1 MIGPLTIA
9 ERHRRILKFIHKK
22 HNKNA
27 AKKFTYECRKQV
39 AEKRLRIKGR
49 FVTKQQAFQ
58 ILGLEEDN
66 LQSNEALQRLLE
78 QHYNVNNHNGTQIP
92 FSNRMSQIMHLQLSR
107 KQNGA
112 FARPFQ
118 NDDQLLKNGRSTI
131 QVNSL
136 IQNADGTNKTI
147 KIRNFQA
154 LFDNAYSNQASNNDT
169 SVNEALVTCNEHSSS
184 KTHNSFAD
192 SKESHAPP
200 LRRATLQQKPQALS
214 QASALQ
220 SLLSNLQNA
229 SNTMHNNNN
238 DGGLSAT

>member
-9 ERHRRILKFIHKK
+9 ERHQRILKFIHKK

-107 KQNGA
+107 KQNGT
-112 FARPFQ
+112 FARPF
-118 NDDQLLKNGRSTI
+118 
-131 QVNSL
+131 
-136 IQNADGTNKTI
+136 
-147 KIRNFQA
+147 
-154 LFDNAYSNQASNNDT
+154 
-169 SVNEALVTCNEHSSS
+169 
-184 KTHNSFAD
+184 
-192 SKESHAPP
+192 
-200 LRRATLQQKPQALS
+200 
-214 QASALQ
+214 
-220 SLLSNLQNA
+220 
-229 SNTMHNNNN
+229 
-238 DGGLSAT
+238 